1 MNFMALTISA
11 KAKELI
17 SPSKEEEKK
26 IYEVVL
32 EVLQDVSE
40 SLKKHNIRA
49 KILVGGSVG
58 KHTWLSGISDIDFFI
73 AFNYALYKDKSAELS
88 DYAEKVLRK
97 YRPTR
102 LKGSRDYFSA
112 KYKGFDLEFV
122 PVLEISDI
130 GKALNITDA
139 SPLHVYYV
147 ANKVAENK
155 NLAAEIRLAKQFF
168 KSADAYG
175 AESYISGFSGYV
187 IEILVLHY
195 GSFAK
200 LIKAASKWKH
210 RRIIDTEKHHKNALE
225 SLNIAKLDSPLII
238 VDPIDYHRN
247 AAAALRS
254 KRFANIISHSK
265 SYLKKPSLKFFEVKH
280 FSPSKLKGKNTI
292 ILSTKPIKKTQ
303 AVAGDVIVGKFNKI
317 RRVFSE
323 HDFDLNSANW
333 YWNGN
338 LNENAYY
345 IFRFSE
351 MNLPKKRKLTGPPK
365 HVHKRY
371 IAAFTRKWRGARLIN
386 DRYFAETR
394 RKYTNANQFLKV
406 ILKDK
411 TIRKV

>member
-122 PVLEISDI
+122 PVLDIS
-130 GKALNITDA
+130 DA

-238 VDPIDYHRN
+238 VTPKNYKKN
-247 AAAALRS
+247 AAAA
-254 KRFANIISHSK
+254 
-265 SYLKKPSLKFFEVKH
+265 
-280 FSPSKLKGKNTI
+280 
-292 ILSTKPIKKTQ
+292 
-303 AVAGDVIVGKFNKI
+303 
-317 RRVFSE
+317 
-323 HDFDLNSANW
+323 
-333 YWNGN
+333 
-338 LNENAYY
+338 
-345 IFRFSE
+345 
-351 MNLPKKRKLTGPPK
+351 
-365 HVHKRY
+365 
-371 IAAFTRKWRGARLIN
+371 
-386 DRYFAETR
+386 
-394 RKYTNANQFLKV
+394 FL
-406 ILKDK
+406 
-411 TIRKV
+411 